1 MDQKSPTHWLR
12 RAKIYHILIDRFAG
26 FTPAQAANWDLP
38 VFIGGDIQGITTKLD
53 YLLNLG
59 INALMLSPICKTTDY
74 HGYHITDF
82 LSVEPRFG
90 SLHDLQTLINKCHQ
104 KNLKVIADFVPNHC
118 HDTHPFFQEAIRD
131 PQSLY
136 RDWFIFD
143 KKNHYQTF
151 LGYQHLPKINLQ
163 NSHARTYMIDT
174 ALYWQAQGFDAFRI
188 DHVIGVSH
196 DFLKQLSQTLK
207 QTNPQ
212 TALIGE
218 AVIDL
223 PNLKKYFKTLFMNDL
238 TTRRKTGFSQDSLQK
253 DYCGVIDGVL
263 DFTFQHLL
271 SQFVKNQLTPKSL
284 QAAIKKHFTDCP
296 KDFTLVIFLDNHD
309 MNRLFC
315 ECRRTHHDYN
325 QATEVLKQA
334 IQIATHSAK
343 EFNHPITIYYGDEI
357 LLNQVAP
364 MTGHYPYEDLLA
376 RGAMNWSPTETQLAF
391 RTFFAEQLKKLSPLK
406 FQS

>member
-1 MDQKSPTHWLR
+1 MDQKSPTDWLR

-59 INALMLSPICKTTDY
+59 INTLMLSPICKTTDY

-196 DFLKQLSQTLK
+196 DFLQQLSKTLK

-218 AVIDL
+218 AVID
-223 PNLKKYFKTLFMNDL
+223 PTNLKKHHKTFFMNDL
-238 TTRRKTGFSQDSLQK
+238 PQRRKTGFSQDSVQK
-253 DYCGVIDGVL
+253 DYHGVIDGVL
-263 DFTFQHLL
+263 DFAFQHLL
-271 SQFVKNQLTPKSL
+271 SQFVKNQLTPQSL
-284 QAAIKKHFTDCP
+284 QAAIKKHFNQYS
-296 KDFTLVIFLDNHD
+296 KDFTLVLFLDNHD

-315 ECRRTHHDYN
+315 DCLKTHHDRRK
-325 QATEVLKQA
+325 AIEVLRQA
-334 IQIATHSAK
+334 IQIAINSTI
-343 EFNHPITIYYGDEI
+343 EFAQPIAIYYGDEV
-357 LLNQVAP
+357 LLPQLAP
-364 MTGHYPYEDLLA
+364 MTGHYPYEDLLT
-376 RGAMNWSPTETQLAF
+376 RRTMNWSPTQSQLDFYAF
-391 RTFFAEQLKKLSPLK
+391 LSQQLR
-406 FQS
+406 